1 MIETHPWQ
9 PFIPPKAKML
19 FLGSFPPPEKRHSM
33 PFFYPNLQN
42 DFWRVMG
49 LIFFEIPDVFL
60 VPGEKRF
67 DQRKIES
74 FLTRQRIAMYDVG
87 KRVERLDGNAS
98 DNRLRIVEPVD
109 LSALLN
115 QIPTCKIVVATGQKA
130 LDEILRQAKANY
142 ASGEDEVLPSTKSD
156 LKIPTSYQE
165 PTLSVPAIGESIQIT
180 FNARPMKLFRM
191 PSTSRAYPKPLTYK
205 ADMYRRC
212 FESEK

>member
-1 MIETHPWQ
+1 MRSDQFAKRSSLFNNTPFCSQTNAMIETHPWL
-9 PFIPPKAKML
+9 PFIPPKARAL

-49 LIFFEIPDVFL
+49 LIFFDSPDVFL

-74 FLTRQRIAMYDVG
+74 FLTRQRIAMHDVG

-109 LSALLN
+109 LSALLK
-115 QIPTCKIVVATGQKA
+115 QIPACKIVVATGQKA
-130 LDEILRQAKANY
+130 LDEILRQANAN
-142 ASGEDEVLPSTKSD
+142 AA
-156 LKIPTSYQE
+156 
-165 PTLSVPAIGESIQIT
+165 PAIGESIQIT
-180 FNARPMKLFRM
+180 LNGRPLTLFRM

>member
-1 MIETHPWQ
+1 MIETHPWL

-49 LIFFEIPDVFL
+49 LIFYDSPDVFL

-87 KRVERLDGNAS
+87 QRVERLDGNAS

-130 LDEILRQAKANY
+130 LDEILRQAG
-142 ASGEDEVLPSTKSD
+142 ASAA
-156 LKIPTSYQE
+156 
-165 PTLSVPAIGESIQIT
+165 PAIGESIQIS
-180 FNARPMKLFRM
+180 FNARLLTLFRM

>member
-1 MIETHPWQ
+1 MIETHPWL
-9 PFIPPKAKML
+9 PFIPPKARML

-49 LIFFEIPDVFL
+49 LIFFDSPEVFL

-74 FLTRQRIAMYDVG
+74 FLTQQRIAMYDVG

-109 LSALLN
+109 LSALLK

-130 LDEILRQAKANY
+130 LDEILRQANAN
-142 ASGEDEVLPSTKSD
+142 AA
-156 LKIPTSYQE
+156 
-165 PTLSVPAIGESIQIT
+165 PAIGESIQIT
-180 FNARPMKLFRM
+180 FNARPITLFRM

-212 FESEK
+212 FDSE

>member
-9 PFIPPKAKML
+9 PFIPPKARML
-19 FLGSFPPPEKRHSM
+19 FLGSFPPPEMRHSM

-49 LIFFEIPDVFL
+49 LIFFDAPDVFL

-67 DQRKIES
+67 DQKKIES
-74 FLTRQRIAMYDVG
+74 FLTQRRIAIYDVG
-87 KRVERLDGNAS
+87 QKVERLDGNAS

-130 LDEILRQAKANY
+130 LDEILRQANVSA
-142 ASGEDEVLPSTKSD
+142 A
-156 LKIPTSYQE
+156 
-165 PTLSVPAIGESIQIT
+165 PAIGESIQIT
-180 FNARPMKLFRM
+180 FNARPLTLFRM